1 MTSAKFLEGVS
12 GGLADRWVG
21 TLFTPAFVFWLGGG
35 LAALQK
41 VGWQAFEDFFTNL
54 PEPLPIG
61 LAVLALLVVAAS
73 GFVAQQFEFTV
84 IRLLEGYWPGWC
96 LPAVQRRLV
105 RRQTRRFKA
114 IDERLQAFNRRGL
127 ATLIPEEKQA
137 YIRADL
143 ELGEFPEV
151 GRLLPTRLGN
161 ILRASEDRCA
171 MKYGLDAIICWPR
184 LWLVLPEEV
193 KTELS
198 AARSGLNLNARLWLW
213 SVLFLLWA
221 PIFGVWWPLPLGVGA
236 AWLAQ
241 RWMVQAAQVYG
252 DLVESAFDLY
262 RFALYGALHWPLPT
276 NPAEEQAM
284 GRELTEY
291 LWHGSDQG
299 FPEFTELKS

>member
-1 MTSAKFLEGVS
+1 M
-12 GGLADRWVG
+12 
-21 TLFTPAFVFWLGGG
+21 
-35 LAALQK
+35 
-41 VGWQAFEDFFTNL
+41 
-54 PEPLPIG
+54 
-61 LAVLALLVVAAS
+61 
-73 GFVAQQFEFTV
+73 
-84 IRLLEGYWPGWC
+84 
-96 LPAVQRRLV
+96 
-105 RRQTRRFKA
+105 RRFKA
-114 IDERLQAFNRRGL
+114 IDQRWQALNQRGL
-127 ATLIPEEKQA
+127 ATLTTEEKQA

-143 ELGEFPEV
+143 ELG
-151 GRLLPTRLGN
+151 N

-171 MKYGLDAIICWPR
+171 LKYGLDAIICWPR

-213 SVLFLLWA
+213 RVLFLLWA

-241 RWMVQAAQVYG
+241 RWMVQAAQVYE

-276 NPAEEQAM
+276 NPAEERALGQ
-284 GRELTEY
+284 GLTEY

-299 FPEFTELKS
+299 FPEFTKLKP